1 MGHVDVWG
9 NVFQARGAIA
19 QRSYDRRGKM
29 KKLEG
34 QEHHEEVTGN
44 GGGNAGGRGGGLGRA
59 QKWDRG
65 VCRSWLEL
73 ALK

>member
-1 MGHVDVWG
+1 MEKKVRFKLWPEGSERVGHVDVWG
-9 NVFQARGAIA
+9 NVFQARGVIA

-44 GGGNAGGRGGGLGRA
+44 GVRETTEDLFM
-59 QKWDRG
+59 
-65 VCRSWLEL
+65 
-73 ALK
+73 